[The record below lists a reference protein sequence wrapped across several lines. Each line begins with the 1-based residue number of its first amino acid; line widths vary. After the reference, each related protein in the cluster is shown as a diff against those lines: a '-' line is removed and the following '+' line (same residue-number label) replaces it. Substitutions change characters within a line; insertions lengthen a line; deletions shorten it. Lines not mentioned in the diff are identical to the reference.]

1 MAAIAPDAIAWF
13 FQSEVGREILLR
25 LAAELTEV
33 ALVEVAPRQE
43 GMTMVQVLSLRK
55 DLTPTKSGSEKREGA
70 KAHATRE

>member
-1 MAAIAPDAIAWF
+1 MFLSRSNCSVIRVCP
-13 FQSEVGREILLR
+13 S
-25 LAAELTEV
+25 
-33 ALVEVAPRQE
+33 ALVEVSPRQE